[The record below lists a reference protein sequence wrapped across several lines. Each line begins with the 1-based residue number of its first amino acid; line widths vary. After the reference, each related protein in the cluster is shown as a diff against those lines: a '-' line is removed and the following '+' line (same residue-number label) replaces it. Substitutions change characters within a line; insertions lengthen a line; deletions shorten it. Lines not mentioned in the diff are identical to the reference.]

1 MHRPAKIGRCA
12 PHVDRTVPLP
22 LRCPSAAPVRPLRA
36 RALRF
41 RRQRA
46 PHGCR
51 PSTLS
56 RTDRWSS
63 EWDSS
68 STTPSRSCS
77 IAAPTLPSTTS
88 ASAPARHKC
97 ATTSSTCRC
106 TTRCTSRYQTQTVGA
121 CPKRT
126 LANLHPPHT
135 PHTCSHTL
143 ASPVLGADAYP
154 DCTLANFYSYA
165 RVNIQKLHEICP
177 NHISRLREKWL
188 FPVSL
193 FEHFDTKR

>member
-1 MHRPAKIGRCA
+1 MGQFFNNPFTELQHCG
-12 PHVDRTVPLP
+12 
-22 LRCPSAAPVRPLRA
+22 
-36 RALRF
+36 
-41 RRQRA
+41 
-46 PHGCR
+46 
-51 PSTLS
+51 
-56 RTDRWSS
+56 TDSPIDD
-63 EWDSS
+63 ECVSS
-68 STTPSRSCS
+68 STSQVRDNVVYLQVYDQVYFEIPDPNGGR
-77 IAAPTLPSTTS
+77 LP
-88 ASAPARHKC
+88 
-97 ATTSSTCRC
+97 
-106 TTRCTSRYQTQTVGA
+106 QTHSGQ
-121 CPKRT
+121 
-126 LANLHPPHT
+126 LAPPHT